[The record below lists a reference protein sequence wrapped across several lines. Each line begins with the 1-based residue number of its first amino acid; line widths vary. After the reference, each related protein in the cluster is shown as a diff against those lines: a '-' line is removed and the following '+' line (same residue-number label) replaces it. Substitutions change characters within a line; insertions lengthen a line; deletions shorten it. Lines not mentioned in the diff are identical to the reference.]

1 MFFTDLFI
9 KRPVLASVISLLI
22 LLLGLRAIFDLPVR
36 QYPRLENTVITV
48 TTIYPGASPEVMQG
62 FVATPLQRAIATA
75 DGIDYLTSQS
85 TQSSNIIKAY
95 IKLNYDSNTAFTDIM
110 SKVASVR
117 SKLPRDI
124 DDPTL
129 TKDTGSTIALM
140 YIGFTSSQMSPG
152 QITDYLTRVVVPRI
166 QTVSGLS
173 QAQILGGRTFAM
185 RIWLDPQKMAAF
197 NVTANEIQN
206 AILNNNY
213 QSAPGATKGEFV
225 AFTMYANTDL
235 HDAKQFQQIVIK
247 SVNGTLIK
255 MQDVARI
262 ELGAED
268 YDSIVT
274 YNGQKAV
281 FLGITSTPTANPLTV
296 ITDVRKLL
304 PELEKDFPHGLTAT
318 IAHDSTK
325 YIRSSLYEVVKTII
339 EATIIVVVV
348 IFLFLGSLRSVLIP
362 VVTIPLSLIGV
373 CTFMLILGYSINLL
387 TLLAMVLAIG
397 LVVDDAIVVVENIHR
412 HIEEGML
419 PFPAAIQGA
428 REIATPVIA
437 MTITLAA
444 VYAPIGFLGGVTG
457 TLFKEFAFTLA
468 STVIISGIIALTL
481 SPMMCSKIL
490 RPHEKKIKFEAYLE
504 TKFLQLKNFYEH
516 RLHSALNYRPVT
528 LVFAVIVLLSCYFL
542 FIGTTSEL
550 APDEDQGVLFVLG
563 TAPEYANIDYVQKF
577 ANEFISVFRKL
588 PETDSYFVISN
599 SQSINAGDI
608 LKPWEKRD
616 RSQQQINQILQQELH
631 NVAGLQTAVFPL
643 PTLPVG
649 DQGLPIAFVI
659 NGTNDFVGLYKA
671 SQQILDAAQKSGL
684 FMYVDN
690 SLKYS
695 KPQLNIDI
703 DKDKAGQLGI
713 TMQDIGNALAT
724 AFGGNYTNLF
734 NIEGQSY
741 QVIPQVMRFFRL
753 NPENLDTIYVNT
765 ASGKSIPLSTIIN
778 YKISPEPNSLSQ
790 FQQLNSATIQGL
802 MVPGKTIGEGLS
814 FLKQQA
820 EKTLPAGMSYDY
832 GGQSRQFIQE
842 GTALLF
848 AFFFA
853 LIIIF
858 LVLAAQFES
867 FRDPFIIL
875 ISVPMSI
882 CGALIPLYLGAAT
895 INIYTQ
901 VGLITLIGLISK
913 HGILMTDFANKLQIH
928 EGLNVR
934 DAIEKAA
941 SIRLR
946 PILMT
951 TAAMVAGVVPLI
963 LATGAGAVSRYNIG
977 LVIGTGMLIGTFFTL
992 FIVPTMY
999 TFLAKDHAKA
1009 IAKETRLEA
1018 ESPGTEE

>member
-1 MFFTDLFI
+1 MNFTDLFI
-9 KRPVLASVISLLI
+9 KRPVLATVVSLLI
-22 LLLGLRAIFDLPVR
+22 LFLGLRALHDLPVR

-62 FVATPLQRAIATA
+62 FIAIPLQRAIASA

-85 TQSSNIIKAY
+85 TQGSNIIKAY

-124 DDPTL
+124 EDPSL

-140 YIGFTSSQMSPG
+140 YIGFSSPQMSAG
-152 QITDYLTRVVVPRI
+152 QITDYLTRVVVPKI
-166 QTVSGLS
+166 QTVPGLS
-173 QAQILGGRTFAM
+173 QANILGGRTFAM
-185 RIWLDPQKMAAF
+185 RIWLDPQKMAGF
-197 NVTANEIQN
+197 NITPTDVQN
-206 AILNNNY
+206 AITNNNY

-225 AFTMYANTDL
+225 AFNMYADTDL
-235 HDAKQFQQIVIK
+235 HDPKQFEQIVVK
-247 SVNGTLIK
+247 NDNGVLIK
-255 MQDVARI
+255 MKDIGHV
-262 ELGAED
+262 ELGAQD

-274 YNGQKAV
+274 YNGQQAV
-281 FLGITSTPTANPLTV
+281 FLGITATPTANPLTV
-296 ITDVRKLL
+296 INDVRNLL
-304 PELEKDFPHGLTAT
+304 PQLQKGFPAGLTAT

-325 YIRSSLYEVVKTII
+325 YIRAALYEVVKTII

-373 CTFMLILGYSINLL
+373 CTFMLFLGYSINLL

-412 HIEEGML
+412 HIEEGMM
-419 PFPAAIQGA
+419 PFAAAIQGA

-444 VYAPIGFLGGVTG
+444 VYAPIGFLGGITG

-490 RPHEKKIKFEAYLE
+490 RQHEKKIRFEAYLE
-504 TKFLQLKNFYEH
+504 TKFTQLKDLYER
-516 RLHSALNYRPVT
+516 RLHGALDYRPVT
-528 LVFAVIVLLSCYFL
+528 VMLAVIVLVSCYFL
-542 FIGTTSEL
+542 FMGITKEL
-550 APDEDQGVLFVLG
+550 APEEDQGVLFVEG
-563 TAPEYANIDYVQKF
+563 TAPEYANIDYVHKF
-577 ANEFISVFRKL
+577 AQQYINIFRKL
-588 PETDSYFVISN
+588 PETESYFVISN
-599 SQSINAGDI
+599 TQTINAGDI
-608 LKPWEKRD
+608 LKPWEERS
-616 RSQQQINQILQQELH
+616 RSQKEINQILQQQL
-631 NVAGLQTAVFPL
+631 NSVAGLQTAVFPL

-649 DQGLPIAFVI
+649 DQGLPVAFVI
-659 NGTNDFVGLYKA
+659 NGTNDFQSLYNV
-671 SQQILDAAQKSGL
+671 SQQVLKAAQESGL
-684 FMYVDN
+684 FMYVE
-690 SLKYS
+690 STLKYS
-695 KPQLNIDI
+695 KPELEVHIDR
-703 DKDKAGQLGI
+703 DKAGQLGL

-724 AFGGNYTNLF
+724 AYGGNYTNLF
-734 NIEGQSY
+734 SVQGQSY
-741 QVIPQVMRFFRL
+741 QVIPQVMRYFRL
-753 NPENLDTIYVNT
+753 NPENIENIYIT
-765 ASGKSIPLSTIIN
+765 TPAGKKIPLSTVIDYNIT
-778 YKISPEPNSLSQ
+778 PEPNTLSQ

-802 MVPGKTIGEGLS
+802 MIPSKTIGDGLT
-814 FLKQQA
+814 FLKNQA
-820 EKTLPAGMSYDY
+820 DKILPAGFSYDY
-832 GGQSRQFIQE
+832 SGQSRQFIQE
-842 GTALLF
+842 GTALVF

-853 LIIIF
+853 LIVIF

-928 EGLNVR
+928 EKLSVR
-934 DAIEKAA
+934 EAIEKAA

-951 TAAMVAGVVPLI
+951 TGAMVMGVVPLI
-963 LATGAGAVSRYNIG
+963 FATGAGAVSRYNIG
-977 LVIGTGMLIGTFFTL
+977 LVIGTGMLIGTLFTL
-992 FIVPTMY
+992 FVVPTMY

-1009 IAKETRLEA
+1009 VANENKIELDAK
-1018 ESPGTEE
+1018 TE